1 MSRACCRT
9 VPLPG
14 LAGSAGDDEPTP
26 REQLPRMMFDLGHH
40 APRRFPTGRLVKKPG
55 LKGFTAMRTKD
66 LGLFGLLHRGQLALY
81 RDFARQI
88 ELVGVKLKKRERLA
102 HRLCRPRRVRV

>member
-1 MSRACCRT
+1 MGGQGGRFLGFL
-9 VPLPG
+9 PLGEGKPPG
-14 LAGSAGDDEPTP
+14 LSRGC
-26 REQLPRMMFDLGHH
+26 
-40 APRRFPTGRLVKKPG
+40 GRLVKKPG